1 MTPNTTDTDARTD
14 YVTDEAIE
22 GAIDQHDDPDHPDA
36 LTVEDAR
43 DLLAHVQ
50 SDAETVWAEWMDS
63 IERNDSHV
71 VAEDDG
77 VVVLDTGERDAVSR
91 ALETYDGPVTVD
103 DIAERVVS
111 SVHHRAAEQI
121 DTEYNWG
128 HTYPLV
134 VRKPES
140 FDAGQRYVE
149 AVVNGLQARGLSP
162 GQAWAY
168 YGVEIRDNSQ
178 RSWGFRKG
186 DYDNKNVG
194 DALETAREKLPE
206 LPAF

>member
-1 MTPNTTDTDARTD
+1 MTSNTTDTDARTD
-14 YVTDEAIE
+14 YVNDDTIE
-22 GAIDQHDDPDHPDA
+22 DAIDQHGDPDHSDEP
-36 LTVEDAR
+36 TVKEVR
-43 DLLAHVQ
+43 DLLALV
-50 SDAETVWAEWMDS
+50 DTATREGWATYMDQ
-63 IERNDSHV
+63 IEDGTYEL
-71 VAEDDG
+71 VADTDD
-77 VVVLDTGERDAVSR
+77 LLILSTGEVAMYGEELKHAPVDVDER
-91 ALETYDGPVTVD
+91 ALDVVGAVMHAVAGELTDYDWG
-103 DIAERVVS
+103 VS
-111 SVHHRAAEQI
+111 
-121 DTEYNWG
+121 
-128 HTYPLV
+128 YPLV

>member
-1 MTPNTTDTDARTD
+1 MAPNTTDTDARTD
-14 YVTDEAIE
+14 WVTDDTIAD
-22 GAIDQHDDPDHPDA
+22 AIDTRGDLDNPDEP
-36 LTVEDAR
+36 TVEEIR
-43 DLLAHVQ
+43 DLLALVTTVTGEGWSSYMDQ
-50 SDAETVWAEWMDS
+50 IEDGTYELIAET
-63 IERNDSHV
+63 
-71 VAEDDG
+71 DDLL
-77 VVVLDTGERDAVSR
+77 VLSTGQFAMYDRDLKHHPVDVDER
-91 ALETYDGPVTVD
+91 ALDVVGTVMHAVAGKLTDYDW
-103 DIAERVVS
+103 S
-111 SVHHRAAEQI
+111 YS
-121 DTEYNWG
+121 
-128 HTYPLV
+128 YPLV

-178 RSWGFRKG
+178 RSWGLRKG